1 MKGDPSNPT
10 YTGVEDKVALM
21 IRGHIRLDQRIET
34 DVMAQAIMQD
44 NIIEVIDS
52 EEISEETI
60 EKTVDKSTE
69 AKGIAMAIE
78 VEIGIGQEREPLQ
91 EIIEGIE
98 ALIVIDLDQG
108 PEQVQTGIE

>member
-1 MKGDPSNPT
+1 MNQDPSNPR
-10 YTGVEDKVALM
+10 YIRVEDKVGLM
-21 IRGHIRLDQRIET
+21 IRGHIRPDKMIET
-34 DVMAQAIMQD
+34 EVMIQAIMQD
-44 NIIEVIDS
+44 KIIKVIDS
-52 EEISEETI
+52 EEISEKTI
-60 EKTVDKSTE
+60 DKTVEKGTE
-69 AKGIAMAIE
+69 MKEIAMAIK